1 MNNQQMVESM
11 QKILDAR
18 IAEKT
23 ASQGELNERMKG
35 KKGHEDALKNYKK
48 ELENLTADFKASI
61 ENLQKK
67 IDKLEDEYEKVMTP
81 HNTAIKR
88 LDDLKRTIDS
98 HDYHIDNLTRH
109 LEVLKHQAEGW
120 IIFSFDKSWHGVHLG
135 EFDKNNY
142 RPGGWFIMD
151 IIAKPNGI
159 YVKSSIGSTYRK
171 VSDPGRNEVEMVK
184 PEDLV
189 KAKKND
195 RDGNN
200 FEVVTE
206 HTCKKPIIIKKN

>member
-1 MNNQQMVESM
+1 MVESM
-11 QKILDAR
+11 QRILDAR

-23 ASQGELNERMKG
+23 ASQGELDERMKG

-48 ELENLTADFKASI
+48 ELENLTADFKTSI

-81 HNTAIKR
+81 HNTAIKH

-135 EFDKNNY
+135 QFERNNY

-151 IIAKPNGI
+151 IVAKPTGV
-159 YVKSSIGSTYRK
+159 YVKSNISATYRK
-171 VSDPGRNEVEMVK
+171 VSDPGRNDIEMVR

-189 KAKKND
+189 KAKKD
-195 RDGNN
+195 TRDGGD
-200 FEVVTE
+200 VVVVVD
-206 HTCKKPIIIKKN
+206 HKCKKPMIIKKDH